1 MRIGRAF
8 TLVLF
13 RARGLRAFTLIEL
26 LVVIAI
32 IAILAGL
39 ILPGLSR
46 AKDQARVTWCLSNLK
61 QLQACWQMY
70 VDDNDDFCPP
80 NDVSSSVSTEGS
92 WILGDAQVD
101 ITSSNIASGILF
113 RYNESAAI
121 YVCPSDQARIR
132 RGSESYRRTRS
143 YSMSS
148 HMGKHGQKASKIA
161 APPPEGALVF
171 MDEDVLSINDGNLG
185 LRSYPLAIW
194 ADIPAKRHMNGAV
207 LSFADGHVEYWKWIS
222 TKPFTGATVQQT
234 LADLR
239 RLQETIPRQ

>member
-1 MRIGRAF
+1 MRVGRAF
-8 TLVLF
+8 MFDLF
-13 RARGLRAFTLIEL
+13 RARGRRGFTLIEL

-61 QLQACWQMY
+61 QLQACWLMY
-70 VDDNDDFCPP
+70 IDDNDDFCPP
-80 NDVSSSVSTEGS
+80 NDVSSSVSTAGS

-101 ITSSNIASGILF
+101 ITSSNIVSGILY
-113 RYNESAAI
+113 RYNESTGI

-148 HMGKHGQKASKIA
+148 HMGKRGQKASKIA

-185 LRSYPLAIW
+185 LRPYPLQIW

-222 TKPFTGATVQQT
+222 TKPFTRATVQQT